1 MSRKKPWLILG
12 ICFLASF
19 LSLLFFSRSSFLYP
33 FNTWVDSNASLTVGT
48 ALMRGK
54 VLYADIIDQRGPFLY
69 FFYGLASLVSST
81 TFVGVFLLE
90 CVSFTGFLY
99 FAYRIATL
107 YVAKNAFVVIPILAI
122 IIPSSKAFGL
132 GGSPEELLLPAFAY
146 GLYSLL
152 AFLKN
157 PGTTRPS
164 NATLL
169 VNGFLCGVVFWTK
182 YSLLGFYIGF
192 GVALTVALIVR
203 KQTKQL
209 LACYGLLLC
218 GVALATIPWFVYF
231 GLHHAIQ
238 DWFQA
243 YFVSNLSN
251 YMVTTGG
258 VIERVFSLLESVRN
272 TLARNLQYSL
282 FFLAGLIWVLFGK
295 KQQFSVLEKVSIWLC
310 AALLTFVIYIGGK
323 DYYYYGIPLS
333 VFSVFGIILVLQ
345 LLERY
350 LQKTSALRML
360 SNAALVALGTLLLLF
375 GLTTSRNTPFLSAK
389 ADEYVLFR
397 FRDEIKQSESPTL
410 FNYGSL
416 DLGLYN
422 ICNITPSTRYFCPLN
437 LKSDDM
443 MQEIDGYLRSGSVE
457 FIVSYSDDLAMRFDR
472 YALVDSGYS
481 VINEGRMDVYL
492 YRLKSATAVN

>member
-1 MSRKKPWLILG
+1 MSHKKLWLILG

-54 VLYADIIDQRGPFLY
+54 VLYADIVDQRGPFLY
-69 FFYGLASLVSST
+69 LLYGLASLVSST
-81 TFVGVFLLE
+81 TFTGVFLLE
-90 CVSFTGFLY
+90 CLSFTGFLY
-99 FAYRIATL
+99 FSYRVATL
-107 YVAKNAFVVIPILAI
+107 YVTKNAVVVIPILAI

-132 GGSPEELLLPAFAY
+132 GGSPEELLLPAFTY

-152 AFLKN
+152 AFIKN
-157 PGTTRPS
+157 KNLERPS
-164 NATLL
+164 IATFL

-182 YSLLGFYIGF
+182 YSMLGFYIGF
-192 GVALTVALIVR
+192 VVALTVTLIVCKHA
-203 KQTKQL
+203 KQIL
-209 LACYGLLLC
+209 PSYGLFLG
-218 GVALATIPWFVYF
+218 GVVLATIPWFLYF

-238 DWFQA
+238 DWFQG
-243 YFVSNLSN
+243 YFVSNLTN
-251 YMVTTGG
+251 YMVTTGSIG
-258 VIERVFSLLESVRN
+258 ERIFSLLGNIRN

-282 FFLAGLIWVLFGK
+282 FFIAGLIWVLFGK
-295 KQQFSVLEKVSIWLC
+295 KQQISVLEKISIWLC
-310 AALLTFVIYIGGK
+310 AASMALVIYIGGR

-333 VFSVFGIILVLQ
+333 VFSVFGILLVLH
-345 LLERY
+345 LVERY
-350 LQKTSALRML
+350 LDKTSVL
-360 SNAALVALGTLLLLF
+360 STLSKVGLAGLSILLLLF

-397 FRDEIKQSESPTL
+397 FRDEVRTSESPTL

-422 ICNITPSTRYFCPLN
+422 ICDITPSTRYFCPLN

-443 MQEIDGYLRSGSVE
+443 TQEIEGYLRSGSVE
-457 FIVSYSDDLAMRFDR
+457 FIVSYNDDLATRFER

-492 YRLKSATAVN
+492 YRLKTAINAS